1 MSRICAWC
9 MRQAVILPAVLKAD
23 VSLILRNPKAMDSA
37 RNQVMFALND
47 YLAGLALDQLSN
59 QASVGG
65 ISFSTNANNG
75 LMVNANGYTQRLPQL
90 FQALL
95 EGYFSYTATEDQLEQ
110 AKSWYNQMMDSAEK
124 GKAFEQAIMPAQMLS
139 QVPYFSRDER
149 RKILPSI
156 TLKEVL
162 AYRDALKSEPTR
174 VYGYRQHDRGPGN
187 NAGTRCAKTVGR

>member
-1 MSRICAWC
+1 MVYAPSRYFASE
-9 MRQAVILPAVLKAD
+9 PKAD

-110 AKSWYNQMMDSAEK
+110 AKS
-124 GKAFEQAIMPAQMLS
+124 G
-139 QVPYFSRDER
+139 
-149 RKILPSI
+149 I
-156 TLKEVL
+156 T
-162 AYRDALKSEPTR
+162 R
-174 VYGYRQHDRGPGN
+174 
-187 NAGTRCAKTVGR
+187 